1 MKGNFKDSEYFKWG
15 LTFFCSLAA
24 AIVVYSLLS
33 KLGIIWIFFTKL
45 FKILIPI
52 LLGVIFAYL
61 LNPLERYL
69 ENHAAKWV
77 AGQMFNDNKEH
88 KKFKKVFAIVLTY
101 LIVLLIVTLT
111 IIFVLPNLLESI
123 QILITNVPSYVN
135 SVYEWLKDVFKN
147 SPEITASLESINSN
161 IMEYLKNIIVPSMDT
176 IANSIATGITGVV
189 TGIINVFIGLI
200 ASVYLLADK
209 DNFLNG
215 ANKILKVLLPKNI
228 YGTTMTTLKYTDKV
242 FGGFLIARIIDSLI
256 IAVITFIIFAIFGI
270 PYSILFA
277 VIIGVTNVI
286 PYFGPII
293 GAVPC
298 GIILFII
305 NPGKCLTYIILIFL
319 IQQFD
324 GNYLGPKLIGD
335 KTGIKS
341 FWVLFSILLFG
352 GLFGFAGMIFGV
364 PIFAV
369 IYSVIKNTV
378 DKKLKSK
385 KVNA

>member
-1 MKGNFKDSEYFKWG
+1 MKKNIKDSEYFKWG

-24 AIVVYSLLS
+24 AIVVYSLFS
-33 KLGIIWIFFTKL
+33 KIGVIGVFFTKI
-45 FKILIPI
+45 FKILVPI
-52 LLGVIFAYL
+52 LIGVIFAYL
-61 LNPLERYL
+61 LNPLTKYL
-69 ENHAAKWV
+69 EKHAATWT
-77 AGQMFNDNKEH
+77 AGQLFNDNKEH
-88 KKFKKVFAIVLTY
+88 KKFKKAFAIVLTY
-101 LIVLLIVTLT
+101 LILLIILTLL

-123 QILITNVPSYVN
+123 QVLITNIPAYVN
-135 SVYEWLKDVFKN
+135 SVYVWLKEIFKN
-147 SPEITASLESINSN
+147 SPEIISSLESINDN

-189 TGIINVFIGLI
+189 TGIINVFLGLI

-209 DNFLNG
+209 ENFTKG
-215 ANKILKVLLPKNI
+215 AKRVLMAILPKKA
-228 YGTTMTTLKYTDKV
+228 YETTMDTLKYTDRV
-242 FGGFLIARIIDSLI
+242 FGGYLIARIIDSSI

-277 VIIGVTNVI
+277 VIIGVTNII

-298 GIILFII
+298 GLIILII
-305 NPGKCLTYIILIFL
+305 DPGKCLTYIILVFL

-352 GLFGFAGMIFGV
+352 GLFGILGMIFGV
-364 PIFAV
+364 PLFAV
-369 IYSVIKNTV
+369 IYSVLNNLIDKAIKR
-378 DKKLKSK
+378 KEAK
-385 KVNA
+385 A

>member
-15 LTFFCSLAA
+15 FTFFCSLAA
-24 AIVVYSLLS
+24 AIVVYSLFS
-33 KLGIIWIFFTKL
+33 KIGVVGIFIAKL
-45 FKILIPI
+45 FKILLPI
-52 LLGVIFAYL
+52 ILGVIFAYL

-69 ENHAAKWV
+69 ESHAAKWV
-77 AGQMFNDNKEH
+77 ANQMFNDNKEH
-88 KKFKKVFAIVLTY
+88 KKFKKAFAIVLTY
-101 LIVLLIVTLT
+101 LIVLLIVVLV
-111 IIFVLPNLLESI
+111 IIFVLPNLLESV

-135 SVYEWLKDVFKN
+135 SVYEWLKEMFKN
-147 SPEITASLESINSN
+147 SPEITSSLESINSN

-176 IANSIATGITGVV
+176 IANSVATGITGVIN
-189 TGIINVFIGLI
+189 GIINVFIGLI

-209 DNFLNG
+209 DNFLKG
-215 ANKILKVLLPKNI
+215 ANRILKVILPNKV
-228 YGTTMTTLKYTDKV
+228 YVPTMTTLKYSDKV

-256 IAVITFIIFAIFGI
+256 IAIITFVTFAIFGI
-270 PYSILFA
+270 PYSILLA
-277 VIIGVTNVI
+277 VIIGVTNII

-305 NPGKCLTYIILIFL
+305 DPGKCLTYVILIFL

-364 PIFAV
+364 PVFAV
-369 IYSVIKNTV
+369 IYSVVKNAI
-378 DKKLKSK
+378 DKKLKGK
-385 KVNA
+385 KVDA

>member
-1 MKGNFKDSEYFKWG
+1 MKKNIKDSEYFKWG

-24 AIVVYSLLS
+24 AIVVYSLFS
-33 KLGIIWIFFTKL
+33 KIGVIGGLFAKL
-45 FKILIPI
+45 FKILVPI
-52 LLGVIFAYL
+52 FMGIIFAYL
-61 LNPLERYL
+61 LNPLAKYL
-69 ENHAAKWV
+69 EKHAAAWT
-77 AGQMFNDNKEH
+77 AGQLFNDGKEH
-88 KKFKKVFAIVLTY
+88 KKFKKAFAIVLTY
-101 LIVLLIVTLT
+101 LIVLLVLTLV

-123 QILITNVPSYVN
+123 QILITNIPAYVN
-135 SVYEWLKDVFKN
+135 SVYEWLKEIFKN
-147 SPEITASLESINSN
+147 SPEIISSLESINDN
-161 IMEYLKNIIVPSMDT
+161 IMEYLRNIIVPSMDT

-189 TGIINVFIGLI
+189 TGIIDVFIGLI

-209 DNFLNG
+209 DNFVKG
-215 ANKILKVLLPKNI
+215 AKKVLMAILPKKA
-228 YGTTMTTLKYTDKV
+228 YDTSMTTLKYTDKV
-242 FGGFLIARIIDSLI
+242 FGGYLIARIIDSSI
-256 IAVITFIIFAIFGI
+256 IAVITFVIFAIFGI

-277 VIIGVTNVI
+277 VIIGVTNII

-298 GIILFII
+298 GLIILII
-305 NPGKCLTYIILIFL
+305 DPGKCLTYVILVFL

-352 GLFGFAGMIFGV
+352 GLFGFVGMIFGV

-369 IYSVIKNTV
+369 IYSVLNNVI
-378 DKKLKSK
+378 DKLLKK
-385 KVNA
+385 KEINA